1 MKIMKIINFFITKF
15 KKKEKV
21 RVIPIHDRRLFI
33 SKMVN
38 FLVNLDCSYDLSSET
53 IINYNFN
60 KYIQLRE
67 LNQCMKRCYTCCT
80 CIDVNG
86 DLIKFIVEILQ
97 NKSKFYEF
105 ESDSRNAILDFYLSL
120 IIKYYKKFDSR
131 RYATD
136 KFI

>member
-1 MKIMKIINFFITKF
+1 MEILNFFIKKF
-15 KKKEKV
+15 QKRKEKE
-21 RVIPIHDRRLFI
+21 RVIHIHNRYLFI

-38 FLVNLDCSYDLSSET
+38 FLVNLDCSYDFSSET

-67 LNQCMKRCYTCCT
+67 LNHSMKRCYTCCT
-80 CIDVNG
+80 YIDLNS
-86 DLIKFIVEILQ
+86 DLTIFIVEILQ
-97 NKSKFYEF
+97 NKSKFYEYD
-105 ESDSRNAILDFYLSL
+105 SDSRNAILDFYLSL